1 MVNKNN
7 AFLNFVS
14 LLVHAE
20 GIECP
25 KLSPKHS
32 TIVLSPTEQ
41 YSAARVVVAYMY
53 NGGLIKFTDNVTC
66 FGKIHI
72 DIFFYF
78 FFKYFMYKVF
88 HKKCSLAFFLAIRRF
103 LLL

>member
-53 NGGLIKFTDNVTC
+53 NGGLIKFTDNVTY

-72 DIFFYF
+72 DIFFN
-78 FFKYFMYKVF
+78 
-88 HKKCSLAFFLAIRRF
+88 FFLNILCTRCSTKNALWHF
-103 LLL
+103 F